1 MKMSLDCSIVQH
13 VRVPHEQF
21 VAIENKAQYL
31 CLEDKDKGGCIAFT
45 RNKEMSDEESKEVF
59 DDKRLNNFGGTEKL
73 VRVFNKVMGEWIDYN
88 VNNLSEDE
96 KNMLFRLVEKANK
109 PQNKVWKPNFNEDY
123 YTINGYAVMLQ
134 NFTNDNSDKTRYA
147 LGNCFKTEKEAK
159 FVVEK
164 LKVIAELKRFAE
176 ENNEYEIDWNNSV
189 QKKWCIFYDHQDYR
203 IDSGCGKSCQQDA
216 LVWFTSSEIAERAIK
231 TIGEDR
237 LRKYYFEAEN

>member
-1 MKMSLDCSIVQH
+1 M
-13 VRVPHEQF
+13 
-21 VAIENKAQYL
+21 EN
-31 CLEDKDKGGCIAFT
+31 FT
-45 RNKEMSDEESKEVF
+45 
-59 DDKRLNNFGGTEKL
+59 L
-73 VRVFNKVMGEWIDYN
+73 N

-203 IDSGCGKSCQQDA
+203 IDSGCWKSCQQDA